1 MLNKIL
7 MSGRLISEPVLVTE
21 DGSQNC
27 RFRIAVDRPKRK
39 EIATVETDIFNC
51 IAFDRNAEMVN
62 DLFSSGEVITFVGT
76 LRNSPDNLVEIVVEE
91 VHISN
96 AVRAVSNIPF

>member
-7 MSGRLISEPVLVTE
+7 MTGRLTSEPVLVTE
-21 DGSQNC
+21 DGSRNC
-27 RFRIAVDRPKRK
+27 GFSIAVDRPKRK
-39 EIATVETDIFNC
+39 EVATVETDIFNC
-51 IAFDRNAEMVN
+51 IAFDRNAEMVK
-62 DLFSSGEVITFVGT
+62 DLFSCGEIITFVGA
-76 LRNSPDNLVEIVVEE
+76 LRNASDDSAEIVVEE